1 MFLLLAVCML
11 GISCQ
16 KEEPSGKEE
25 PGAENPSVPDKT
37 PETVTVEV
45 SLDDAAVKSFTDS
58 EGLRWQAGDRL
69 VCSGGID
76 LTSEALKAE
85 DITGDGTKAVFTFD
99 GSLTSEDRKVWFHS
113 TTCNSATVE
122 FPDRQTQSAAGEMN
136 PEYIFLH
143 SGTEVMDIHKGE
155 ELHIGMKIAGSIFR
169 FIPYTAEY
177 NDEKIVSVTLSS
189 SSPLA
194 GTVEYNRVE
203 GTYKAVAEGSPASV
217 TVSLGTALSLDGVTS
232 MDSGKGIYMAVPATA
247 APVSGYKY
255 EVETDVARYVFDAG
269 DVQFSVDGNVLR
281 NVPLN
286 MDRDDVARQVPAPG
300 IYDASGYAAFAEA
313 VNAGGDLSAWT
324 DEAGE
329 VNLYADLEQDDNYV
343 YINEFSGV
351 FNGNGHRIVCN
362 RKSRPL
368 FNVIAEGAVVKNL
381 IAAGTYTGLENQGE
395 QAFASFARIN
405 KGTIENCINETS
417 GELTS
422 TVAVAFGGF
431 VGQNGGLI
439 KDCTN
444 KGSILLTMSK
454 TAGLVCYGG
463 GFAAYG
469 HLSDGSKSGKFE
481 NCVNQGTVQIMVT
494 ENASLVRTGFGGICG
509 VVVADGVS
517 FIGCTNEG
525 TVARIDSGAANNTCA
540 SSVGGI
546 LGRSAIHNT
555 SNPHWLDMEGNIK
568 RFNTSFTDCSN
579 SGIVI
584 NSVRNGHQFTQD
596 SATNE
601 KGNKKCSA
609 GGIVGALVGKTTDP
623 SVLTSCSNTG
633 EIYVGFNTNNNSHV
647 AGGLVGMVRDAKL
660 TGCVSTG
667 KVAPYKTNIAG
678 PLGGMIGHVLT
689 GVDISAGK
697 AKPVILVKTVSNPT
711 KWSYGLVCGTINT
724 GGNTTISDLI
734 VGGSISVNGTL
745 KEINADTF
753 GNFICVNAH
762 FSSYNMTVTGCTWA
776 E

>member
-16 KEEPSGKEE
+16 KEEPSGNEE
-25 PGAENPSVPDKT
+25 PGVDNPSVPDKT

-143 SGTEVMDIHKGE
+143 SGTEAMDIHKGE
-155 ELHIGMKIAGSIFR
+155 ELHIVMKIAGSIFR

-232 MDSGKGIYMAVPATA
+232 MDSGKGVYMAVPATD

-269 DVQFSVDGNVLR
+269 DGQLAVAGNVVR

-286 MDRDDVARQVPAPG
+286 MDRDDVARQMLAPG
-300 IYDASGYAAFAEA
+300 IYDAAGYAAFAEA

-324 DEAGE
+324 DEVGE
-329 VNLYADLEQDDNYV
+329 VNLYADLEQDGNYIYV
-343 YINEFSGV
+343 NEFSGI

-381 IAAGTYTGLENQGE
+381 TAAGTYTGLENQGE

-422 TVAVAFGGF
+422 TVPVAFGGF

-444 KGSILLTMSK
+444 KGSILLTMS
-454 TAGLVCYGG
+454 TTPGLVCYGG

-481 NCVNQGTVQIMVT
+481 NCVNQGTVEIMVT

-525 TVARIDSGAANNTCA
+525 TVARIDNGAANNTCA

-546 LGRSAIHNT
+546 LGRSARHHN
-555 SNPHWLDMEGNIK
+555 SAEFVDMDGNLG
-568 RFNTSFTDCSN
+568 RYNTSFTGCSN
-579 SGIVI
+579 SGTVI
-584 NSVRNGHQFTQD
+584 NAVRNGHNFKSQSSD
-596 SATNE
+596 E
-601 KGNKKCSA
+601 LGNKKCSA
-609 GGIVGALVGKTTDP
+609 GGIVGALVGKTANP
-623 SVLTSCSNTG
+623 SVLSGCINSG
-633 EIYVGFNTNNNSHV
+633 EVYSGFNTNNNSHV
-647 AGGLVGMVRDAKL
+647 TGGLVGMVRDANL
-660 TGCVSTG
+660 VDCVSTG
-667 KVAPYKTNIAG
+667 KVASYESNISGPAG
-678 PLGGMIGHVLT
+678 GFIGFVLAN
-689 GVDISAGK
+689 V
-697 AKPVILVKTVSNPT
+697 TVSGGEARPEVSV
-711 KWSYGLVCGTINT
+711 KKVASPSLWSYGLVIGCVRTN
-724 GGNTTISDLI
+724 GNTSISD
-734 VGGSISVNGTL
+734 VKTGGSISVNGTP
-745 KEINADTF
+745 ETITAD
-753 GNFICVNAH
+753 NFEDFLCVNKH
-762 FSSYNMTVTGCTWA
+762 FTCNPTVTGCTWA